1 MTYYIKKPSSLNSSV
16 DVYYTGA
23 SQGFARW
30 TDKFD
35 DRKIYKVN
43 PTYLTLKMMME
54 KMVDGLELLWYR
66 NN

>member
-1 MTYYIKKPSSLNSSV
+1 MTYYIRKPSSLNNSV
-16 DVYYTGA
+16 DLYYIGS

-43 PTYLTLKMMME
+43 PTYLTKND
-54 KMVDGLELLWYR
+54 DGKNGGWKRITVVTE
-66 NN
+66 